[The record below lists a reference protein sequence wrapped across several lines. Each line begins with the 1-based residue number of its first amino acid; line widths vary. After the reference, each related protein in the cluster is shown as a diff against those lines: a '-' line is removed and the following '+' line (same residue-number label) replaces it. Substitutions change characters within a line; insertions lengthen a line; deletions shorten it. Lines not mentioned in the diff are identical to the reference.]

1 MSILKAYFHTI
12 QCMTN
17 IQLYNPNFDYNHFLI
32 DLKIGMS
39 NYKNANQS
47 AEWHSSTKNRKEL
60 YKELLK
66 KYPSKSEYKTCIFF
80 NKLFDIPLESK
91 KADFENIIKIAF
103 YIGLFMGINLILK
116 QDNISKKNKEIG
128 QNILDIYQFH
138 TFSNIYQYIS
148 DKELEKI
155 ETTLPEEYGDKF
167 INTFNKII
175 KKFR

>member
-1 MSILKAYFHTI
+1 MISAHTLHTI
-12 QCMTN
+12 YARN
-17 IQLYNPNFDYNHFLI
+17 AHLV
-32 DLKIGMS
+32 IG
-39 NYKNANQS
+39 
-47 AEWHSSTKNRKEL
+47 L
-60 YKELLK
+60 
-66 KYPSKSEYKTCIFF
+66 EY
-80 NKLFDIPLESK
+80 
-91 KADFENIIKIAF
+91 FENIIKIAF